1 MFIKNEIEQNC
12 SVRFEINGIDYI
24 LSQRNLYIKQK
35 ILFFTRY
42 RLIYENI
49 NLIYPIPKANRILIK
64 DSNLTGIQVWYYDI
78 KDKILIRDRDKEMPE
93 KNSYCI
99 NLVHI
104 SELNGDIIITKYN
117 GKIYISNINTFIKE
131 GFKNIK
137 EAKISPIMERIYSIK
152 PMKSEI
158 NSVAKK
164 IVSTSTGTY
173 ILLYDGT
180 VLYNRKT
187 ENVFIIIYKNI
198 NNIITINETVYL
210 QTRDLNLHA
219 KGNNLYET
227 AGVSFRKN
235 ISNYFMH
242 LYGPDDIF
250 RNTVKKIKLLDNKKL
265 IVYTID
271 NKTYECVE
279 FGHCIDDEIYGS
291 KWVEINFKKL

>member
-1 MFIKNEIEQNC
+1 MIIKNEIEQNC

-35 ILFFTRY
+35 ILFFSRY
-42 RLIYENI
+42 KLIYENI

-78 KDKILIRDRDKEMPE
+78 KDKILIRDRDKEMSE

-104 SELNGDIIITKYN
+104 NELNGDIIITKYN
-117 GKIYISNINTFIKE
+117 GKIYMSNINTFIKE

-137 EAKISPIMERIYSIK
+137 ETKILPMMQRFNNIK
-152 PMKSEI
+152 PANSEI

-164 IVSTSTGTY
+164 IVSTSTDTY

-180 VLYNRKT
+180 VLYNRKP
-187 ENVFIIIYKNI
+187 EDVFIITYKNI
-198 NNIITINETVYL
+198 NNIISINETVYF

-219 KGNNLYET
+219 KGNDLYET

-242 LYGPDDIF
+242 LLGPDDIF

-271 NKTYECVE
+271 NKTYECIE
-279 FGHCIDDEIYGS
+279 FGHCIGDEIYCS
-291 KWVEINFKKL
+291 KWVEINFKKI